1 MAEDIFNKLTENNPD
16 RQDEIEDDN
25 GLDDVGASASQRESE
40 SPNDSDLESIL
51 KRLFPSFDDE
61 DIQKVSQV
69 IMLGRVFPDNF
80 SNKVYL
86 IVTAIALKH
95 YNDPKFDVILT
106 MMQIEGLCQ
115 IGLEGK
121 GRVEAVIVS
130 GNTKEQAE
138 QESNK
143 MGNF

>member
-1 MAEDIFNKLTENNPD
+1 MAEDEFNKLATDEPD
-16 RQDEIEDDN
+16 RGDELEEEV
-25 GLDDVGASASQRESE
+25 DVPSYRSATEAE
-40 SPNDSDLESIL
+40 NMSPNDSDLESIL
-51 KRLFPSFDDE
+51 KKLFPSFDDE